1 MQAEFW
7 IKRALIAALI
17 SFSGIFIA
25 QYLKSGDVKYALA
38 QASVWG
44 FFTTII
50 YLLVLW
56 RKVKKNPS
64 CAIKQQEKKQ

>member
-25 QYLKSGDVKYALA
+25 QYLKSGDVKYAFT

-44 FFTTII
+44 VFTTII

>member
-1 MQAEFW
+1 MQTVFW

-17 SFSGIFIA
+17 SFTGIFIG
-25 QYLKSGDVKYALA
+25 QYLKSGDVKYAFT

-44 FFTTII
+44 VFTTTI

-56 RKVKKNPS
+56 RKVKKNPA